1 MSEYSA
7 TSHHSQVDVE
17 QEQIKEKR
25 KFQLPH
31 VLLMMLMM
39 MMFAC
44 LLTYIIP
51 AGEFDTTKSGEFD
64 TTKSGEIVQGTYH
77 AISQNPVN
85 PFYAITLILNGGIQ
99 SAQTVTLLLFV
110 GGAIGGMLQLD
121 SVTKLT
127 NYMIY
132 RFEHAGALP
141 LIIGL
146 FSLMAFIGFFVG
158 GDQMI
163 VFVTLGVILAN
174 RLKLDPIIALG
185 MTFLPLYMAF
195 SVSPSGMAKIGQI
208 VYPEVTL
215 YSGYGGRA
223 IMYIVFLLVTLL
235 YVIWYARRVIKSPNK
250 SLMNTTSWQ
259 QNDTQTTTAEIDL
272 KDRTINWRD
281 LVVVGLVIFTPIVLA
296 IGNGMLSWTEKY
308 GNGVFITVF
317 GISFV
322 LAYLVKS
329 KQSSEMVDG
338 FLAGAKPMLVVAFA
352 IIMAN
357 TISVILE
364 KGKILSTIVN
374 GLTTQLDGSSSGV
387 VSILIFLVAT
397 VFNFLVPSGSGLM
410 SVMIPILQPVTH
422 TLGVNDQILLTSLS
436 FGGGLGNLITPTLG
450 ATVGAI
456 AIAKA
461 NFSSWF
467 KFMAPL
473 FLIWIIVGSIV
484 LYIFTT
490 VGWTGGI

>member
-1 MSEYSA
+1 MSESST
-7 TSHHSQVDVE
+7 TSYQHVNHSNVNTAEE
-17 QEQIKEKR
+17 QTETKVKR

-31 VLLMMLMM
+31 VLLMMLIM

-44 LLTYIIP
+44 LLTYVIP
-51 AGEFDTTKSGEFD
+51 AGQFDTSKDGSM
-64 TTKSGEIVQGTYH
+64 IQGTYH

-99 SAQTVTLLLFV
+99 SAQTITLLLFI
-110 GGAIGGMLQLD
+110 GGAMGGILQLD

-127 NYMIY
+127 NYMIF

-163 VFVTLGVILAN
+163 VFVTLGVILVN
-174 RLKLDPIIALG
+174 RLKLDPIMALAI
-185 MTFLPLYMAF
+185 TFLPLYMAF
-195 SVSPSGMAKIGQI
+195 SISPSGMAKIGQI
-208 VYPEVTL
+208 VYPEVAL

-223 IMYIVFLLVTLL
+223 IMYAVFLIITLL
-235 YVIWYARRVIKSPNK
+235 YVIWYARRVIKDPNK
-250 SLMNTTSWQ
+250 SMMP
-259 QNDTQTTTAEIDL
+259 TQTWLFNHKEKSNDDMAIE
-272 KDRTINWRD
+272 DRQVNWRD
-281 LVVVGLVIFTPIVLA
+281 IIVAALVIVTPIILA
-296 IGNGMLSWTEKY
+296 LGNGMLNWTEKY

-322 LAYLVKS
+322 LAYFI
-329 KQSSEMVDG
+329 KQKGTTAMVDG
-338 FLAGAKPMLVVAFA
+338 FLEGAKPMLVVAFA

-374 GLTTQLDGSSSGV
+374 GLTTQLDGSSSGM
-387 VSILIFLVAT
+387 VA
-397 VFNFLVPSGSGLM
+397 VIVFIVAGIFNFLVPSGSGLM
-410 SVMIPILQPVTH
+410 SVMIPILQPVTNA
-422 TLGVNDQILLTSLS
+422 LGVNDQMLLTSLS

-461 NFSSWF
+461 NFGSWF

-473 FLIWIIVGSIV
+473 FLIWIVAGSVI
-484 LYIFTT
+484 LYIFTA
-490 VGWTGGI
+490 VGWSGGV

>member
-1 MSEYSA
+1 MSESST
-7 TSHHSQVDVE
+7 TSYEHVNHSNVNNTPE
-17 QEQIKEKR
+17 QTETKVKR

-31 VLLMMLMM
+31 VLLMMLIM

-44 LLTYIIP
+44 LLTYVIP
-51 AGEFDTTKSGEFD
+51 AGQFDTSKDGSM
-64 TTKSGEIVQGTYH
+64 IQGTYH
-77 AISQNPVN
+77 AISQSPVN

-99 SAQTVTLLLFV
+99 SAQTITLLLFI
-110 GGAIGGMLQLD
+110 GGAMGGILQLD

-127 NYMIY
+127 NYMIF

-163 VFVTLGVILAN
+163 VFVTLGVILVN
-174 RLKLDPIIALG
+174 RLKLDPIMALAI
-185 MTFLPLYMAF
+185 TFLPLYMAF
-195 SVSPSGMAKIGQI
+195 SISPSGMAKIGQI
-208 VYPEVTL
+208 VYPEVAL

-223 IMYIVFLLVTLL
+223 IMYAVFLIITLL
-235 YVIWYARRVIKSPNK
+235 YVIWYAIRVIKDPNK
-250 SLMNTTSWQ
+250 SMMP
-259 QNDTQTTTAEIDL
+259 TQTWLFNHKEKSNDDMAIE
-272 KDRTINWRD
+272 DRQVNWRD
-281 LVVVGLVIFTPIVLA
+281 IIVAALVIVTPIILA
-296 IGNGMLSWTEKY
+296 LGNGMLNWTEKY

-322 LAYLVKS
+322 LAYLI
-329 KQSSEMVDG
+329 KQKGTTAMVDG
-338 FLAGAKPMLVVAFA
+338 FLEGAKPMLVVAFA

-374 GLTTQLDGSSSGV
+374 SLTTQLDGSSSGM
-387 VSILIFLVAT
+387 VAVIVFIVAG

-410 SVMIPILQPVTH
+410 SVMIPILQPVTNA
-422 TLGVNDQILLTSLS
+422 LGVNDQMLLTSLS

-450 ATVGAI
+450 ATIGAI

-461 NFSSWF
+461 NFGSWF
-467 KFMAPL
+467 KFMIPL
-473 FLIWIIVGSIV
+473 FLIWIVVGSVI
-484 LYIFTT
+484 LYIFTA
-490 VGWTGGI
+490 VGWSGGV

>member
-1 MSEYSA
+1 MSESST
-7 TSHHSQVDVE
+7 TSYQHVNHSNVNTAPE
-17 QEQIKEKR
+17 QTETKVKR

-31 VLLMMLMM
+31 VLLMMLIM

-44 LLTYIIP
+44 LLTYVIP
-51 AGEFDTTKSGEFD
+51 AGQFDTSKDGSM
-64 TTKSGEIVQGTYH
+64 IQGTYH

-99 SAQTVTLLLFV
+99 SAQTITLLLFI
-110 GGAIGGMLQLD
+110 GGAMGGILQLD

-127 NYMIY
+127 NYMIF

-163 VFVTLGVILAN
+163 VFVTLGVILVN
-174 RLKLDPIIALG
+174 RLKLDPIMALAI
-185 MTFLPLYMAF
+185 TFLPLYMAF
-195 SVSPSGMAKIGQI
+195 SISPSGMAKIGQI
-208 VYPEVTL
+208 VYPEVAL

-223 IMYIVFLLVTLL
+223 IMYAVFLIITLL
-235 YVIWYARRVIKSPNK
+235 YVIWYAIRVIKDPNK
-250 SLMNTTSWQ
+250 SMMP
-259 QNDTQTTTAEIDL
+259 TQTWLFNHKEKSNDDMAIE
-272 KDRTINWRD
+272 DRQVNWRD
-281 LVVVGLVIFTPIVLA
+281 IIVAALVIVTPIILA
-296 IGNGMLSWTEKY
+296 LGNGMLNWTEKY

-322 LAYLVKS
+322 LAYLI
-329 KQSSEMVDG
+329 KQKGTTAMVDG
-338 FLAGAKPMLVVAFA
+338 FLEGAKPMLVVAFA

-374 GLTTQLDGSSSGV
+374 SLTTQLDGSSSGM
-387 VSILIFLVAT
+387 VAVIVFIVAG

-410 SVMIPILQPVTH
+410 SVMIPILQPVTNA
-422 TLGVNDQILLTSLS
+422 LGVNDQMLLTSLS

-450 ATVGAI
+450 ATIGAI

-461 NFSSWF
+461 NFGSWF
-467 KFMAPL
+467 KFMIPL
-473 FLIWIIVGSIV
+473 FLIWIVVGSVI
-484 LYIFTT
+484 LYIFTA
-490 VGWTGGI
+490 VGWSGGV

>member
-1 MSEYSA
+1 MSESST
-7 TSHHSQVDVE
+7 TSYQHVNHSNVNTTPE
-17 QEQIKEKR
+17 QTETKVKR

-31 VLLMMLMM
+31 VLLMMLIM

-44 LLTYIIP
+44 LLTYVIP
-51 AGEFDTTKSGEFD
+51 AGQFDTSKDGSM
-64 TTKSGEIVQGTYH
+64 IQGTYH

-99 SAQTVTLLLFV
+99 SAQTITLLLFI
-110 GGAIGGMLQLD
+110 GGAMGGILQLD

-127 NYMIY
+127 NYMIF

-163 VFVTLGVILAN
+163 VFVTLGVILVN
-174 RLKLDPIIALG
+174 RLKLDPIMALAI
-185 MTFLPLYMAF
+185 TFLPLYMAF
-195 SVSPSGMAKIGQI
+195 SISPSGMAKIGQI
-208 VYPEVTL
+208 VYPEVAL

-223 IMYIVFLLVTLL
+223 IMYAVFLIITLL
-235 YVIWYARRVIKSPNK
+235 YVIWYARRVIKDPNK
-250 SLMNTTSWQ
+250 SMMP
-259 QNDTQTTTAEIDL
+259 TQTWLFNHKEKSNDDMAIE
-272 KDRTINWRD
+272 DRQVNWRD
-281 LVVVGLVIFTPIVLA
+281 IIVAVLVIVTPIILA
-296 IGNGMLSWTEKY
+296 LGNGMLNWTEKY

-322 LAYLVKS
+322 LAYLI
-329 KQSSEMVDG
+329 KQKGTTAMVDG
-338 FLAGAKPMLVVAFA
+338 FLEGAKPMLVVAFA

-374 GLTTQLDGSSSGV
+374 SLTTQLDGSSSGM
-387 VSILIFLVAT
+387 VA
-397 VFNFLVPSGSGLM
+397 VIVFIVAGIFNFLVPSGSGLM
-410 SVMIPILQPVTH
+410 SVMIPILQPVTNA
-422 TLGVNDQILLTSLS
+422 LGVNDQMLLTSLS

-461 NFSSWF
+461 NFGSWF
-467 KFMAPL
+467 KFMVPL
-473 FLIWIIVGSIV
+473 FLIWIVVGSVI
-484 LYIFTT
+484 LYIFTA
-490 VGWTGGI
+490 VGWSGGV

>member
-1 MSEYSA
+1 MSESST
-7 TSHHSQVDVE
+7 TSYQHVNHSNVNTTPE
-17 QEQIKEKR
+17 QTETKVKR

-31 VLLMMLMM
+31 VLLMMLIM

-44 LLTYIIP
+44 LLTYVIP
-51 AGEFDTTKSGEFD
+51 AGQFDTSKDGSM
-64 TTKSGEIVQGTYH
+64 IQGTYH

-99 SAQTVTLLLFV
+99 SAQTITLLLFI
-110 GGAIGGMLQLD
+110 GGAMGGILQLD

-127 NYMIY
+127 NYMIF

-163 VFVTLGVILAN
+163 VFVTLGVILVN
-174 RLKLDPIIALG
+174 RLKLDPIMALAI
-185 MTFLPLYMAF
+185 TFLPLYMAF
-195 SVSPSGMAKIGQI
+195 SISPSGMAKIGQI
-208 VYPEVTL
+208 VYPEVAL

-223 IMYIVFLLVTLL
+223 IMYAVFLIITLL
-235 YVIWYARRVIKSPNK
+235 YVIWYARRVIKDPNK
-250 SLMNTTSWQ
+250 SMMPTQSWLFNHKEKS
-259 QNDTQTTTAEIDL
+259 NDDMAIE
-272 KDRTINWRD
+272 DRQVNWRD
-281 LVVVGLVIFTPIVLA
+281 IIVAALVIVTPIILA
-296 IGNGMLSWTEKY
+296 LGNGMLNWTEKY

-322 LAYLVKS
+322 LAYLI
-329 KQSSEMVDG
+329 KQKGTTAMVDG
-338 FLAGAKPMLVVAFA
+338 FLEGAKPMLVVAFA

-374 GLTTQLDGSSSGV
+374 GLTTQLDGSSSGM
-387 VSILIFLVAT
+387 VA
-397 VFNFLVPSGSGLM
+397 VIVFIVAGLFNFLVPSGSGLM
-410 SVMIPILQPVTH
+410 SVMIPILQPVTNA
-422 TLGVNDQILLTSLS
+422 LGVNDQMLLTSLS

-461 NFSSWF
+461 NFGSWF
-467 KFMAPL
+467 KFMIPL
-473 FLIWIIVGSIV
+473 FLIWVVVGSVI
-484 LYIFTT
+484 LYIFTA
-490 VGWTGGI
+490 VGWSGGV

>member
-1 MSEYSA
+1 MSESST
-7 TSHHSQVDVE
+7 TSYQHVNHSNVNTTPE
-17 QEQIKEKR
+17 QTETKVKR

-31 VLLMMLMM
+31 VLLMMLIM

-44 LLTYIIP
+44 LLTYVIP
-51 AGEFDTTKSGEFD
+51 AGQFDTSKDGSM
-64 TTKSGEIVQGTYH
+64 IQGTYH

-99 SAQTVTLLLFV
+99 SAQTITLLLFI
-110 GGAIGGMLQLD
+110 GGAMGGILQLD
-121 SVTKLT
+121 SVTKIT
-127 NYMIY
+127 NYMIF

-163 VFVTLGVILAN
+163 VFVTLGVILVN
-174 RLKLDPIIALG
+174 RLKLDPIMALAI
-185 MTFLPLYMAF
+185 TFLPLYMAF
-195 SVSPSGMAKIGQI
+195 SISPSGMAKIGQI
-208 VYPEVTL
+208 VYPEVAL

-223 IMYIVFLLVTLL
+223 IMYAVFLVITLL
-235 YVIWYARRVIKSPNK
+235 YVIWYARRVIKDPNK
-250 SLMNTTSWQ
+250 SMMP
-259 QNDTQTTTAEIDL
+259 TQTWLFNHKEKSNDDMAIE
-272 KDRTINWRD
+272 DRQVNWRD
-281 LVVVGLVIFTPIVLA
+281 IIVAALVIVTPIILA
-296 IGNGMLSWTEKY
+296 LGNGMLNWTEKY

-322 LAYLVKS
+322 LAYLI
-329 KQSSEMVDG
+329 KQKGTTAMVDG
-338 FLAGAKPMLVVAFA
+338 FLEGAKPMLVVAFA

-374 GLTTQLDGSSSGV
+374 GLTTQLDGSSSGM
-387 VSILIFLVAT
+387 VA
-397 VFNFLVPSGSGLM
+397 VIVFIVAGIFNFLVPSGSGLM
-410 SVMIPILQPVTH
+410 SVMIPILQPVTNA
-422 TLGVNDQILLTSLS
+422 LGVNDQMLLTSLS

-461 NFSSWF
+461 NFGSWF
-467 KFMAPL
+467 KFMVPL
-473 FLIWIIVGSIV
+473 FLIWIVVGSVI
-484 LYIFTT
+484 LYIFTA
-490 VGWTGGI
+490 VGWSGGV

>member
-1 MSEYSA
+1 MSESST
-7 TSHHSQVDVE
+7 TSYQHVKHSNVNTTPE
-17 QEQIKEKR
+17 QTETKVKR

-31 VLLMMLMM
+31 VLLMMLIM

-44 LLTYIIP
+44 LLTYVIP
-51 AGEFDTTKSGEFD
+51 AGQFDTSKDGSM
-64 TTKSGEIVQGTYH
+64 IQGTYH

-99 SAQTVTLLLFV
+99 SAQTITLLLFI
-110 GGAIGGMLQLD
+110 GGAMGGILQLD

-127 NYMIY
+127 NYMIF

-163 VFVTLGVILAN
+163 VFVTLGVILVN
-174 RLKLDPIIALG
+174 RLKLDPIMALAI
-185 MTFLPLYMAF
+185 TFLPLYMAF
-195 SVSPSGMAKIGQI
+195 SISPSGMAKIGQI
-208 VYPEVTL
+208 VYPEVAL

-223 IMYIVFLLVTLL
+223 IMYAVFLVITLL
-235 YVIWYARRVIKSPNK
+235 YVIWYARRVIKDPNK
-250 SLMNTTSWQ
+250 SMMP
-259 QNDTQTTTAEIDL
+259 TQTWLFNHKEKSNDDMAIE
-272 KDRTINWRD
+272 DRQVNWRD
-281 LVVVGLVIFTPIVLA
+281 IIVAILVIVTPIILA
-296 IGNGMLSWTEKY
+296 LGNGMLNWTEKY

-322 LAYLVKS
+322 LAYLI
-329 KQSSEMVDG
+329 KQKGTTAMVDG
-338 FLAGAKPMLVVAFA
+338 FLEGAKPMLVVAFA

-374 GLTTQLDGSSSGV
+374 SLTTQLDGSSSGM
-387 VSILIFLVAT
+387 VA
-397 VFNFLVPSGSGLM
+397 VIVFIVAGIFNFLVPSGSGLM
-410 SVMIPILQPVTH
+410 SVMIPILLPVTNA
-422 TLGVNDQILLTSLS
+422 LGVNDQMLLTSLS

-461 NFSSWF
+461 NFGSWF

-473 FLIWIIVGSIV
+473 FLIWIVVGSVI
-484 LYIFTT
+484 LYIFTA
-490 VGWTGGI
+490 VGWSGGV

>member
-1 MSEYSA
+1 MSESST
-7 TSHHSQVDVE
+7 TSYQHVNHSNVNTAPE
-17 QEQIKEKR
+17 QTEKKVKR

-31 VLLMMLMM
+31 VLLMLLIM

-44 LLTYIIP
+44 LLTYVIP
-51 AGEFDTTKSGEFD
+51 SGQFETSKD
-64 TTKSGEIVQGTYH
+64 GSMIQGTYH

-99 SAQTVTLLLFV
+99 SAQTITLLLFI
-110 GGAIGGMLQLD
+110 GGAMGGILQLD

-127 NYMIY
+127 NYMIF

-163 VFVTLGVILAN
+163 VFVTLGVILVN
-174 RLKLDPIIALG
+174 RLKLDPIMALAI
-185 MTFLPLYMAF
+185 TFLPLYMAF
-195 SVSPSGMAKIGQI
+195 SISPSGMAKIGQI
-208 VYPEVTL
+208 VYPEVAL

-223 IMYIVFLLVTLL
+223 IMYAVFLIITLL
-235 YVIWYARRVIKSPNK
+235 YVIWYARRVIKDPNK
-250 SLMNTTSWQ
+250 SMMPTQKWLFNHKEKI
-259 QNDTQTTTAEIDL
+259 NDDMAIE
-272 KDRTINWRD
+272 DRQVNWRD
-281 LVVVGLVIFTPIVLA
+281 IIVATLVIVTPIILA
-296 IGNGMLSWTEKY
+296 LGNGMLNWTEKY

-322 LAYLVKS
+322 LAYLI
-329 KQSSEMVDG
+329 KQKGTTAMVDG
-338 FLAGAKPMLVVAFA
+338 FLEGAKPMLVVAFA

-374 GLTTQLDGSSSGV
+374 SLTTQLDGSSSGMV
-387 VSILIFLVAT
+387 AVIVFIVAGIFNL
-397 VFNFLVPSGSGLM
+397 LVPSGSGLM
-410 SVMIPILQPVTH
+410 SVMIPILQPVTNA
-422 TLGVNDQILLTSLS
+422 LGVNDQMLLTSLS

-461 NFSSWF
+461 NFGSWF
-467 KFMAPL
+467 KFMVPL
-473 FLIWIIVGSIV
+473 FLIWIVVGSVI
-484 LYIFTT
+484 LYIFTA
-490 VGWTGGI
+490 VGWSGGV

>member
-1 MSEYSA
+1 MSESST
-7 TSHHSQVDVE
+7 TSYQHVKHSNVNTAPE
-17 QEQIKEKR
+17 QTETKVKR

-31 VLLMMLMM
+31 VLLMMLIM

-44 LLTYIIP
+44 LLTYVIP
-51 AGEFDTTKSGEFD
+51 AGQFDTSKDGSM
-64 TTKSGEIVQGTYH
+64 IQGTYH

-99 SAQTVTLLLFV
+99 SAQTITLLLFI
-110 GGAIGGMLQLD
+110 GGAMGGILQLD

-127 NYMIY
+127 NYMIF

-163 VFVTLGVILAN
+163 VFVTLGVILVN
-174 RLKLDPIIALG
+174 RLKLDPIMALAI
-185 MTFLPLYMAF
+185 TFLPLYMAF
-195 SVSPSGMAKIGQI
+195 SISPSGMAKIGQI
-208 VYPEVTL
+208 VYPEVAL

-223 IMYIVFLLVTLL
+223 IMYAVFLIITLL
-235 YVIWYARRVIKSPNK
+235 YVIWYARRVIKDPNK
-250 SLMNTTSWQ
+250 SMMPTQKWLFNHKEKS
-259 QNDTQTTTAEIDL
+259 NDDMAIE
-272 KDRTINWRD
+272 DRQVNWRD
-281 LVVVGLVIFTPIVLA
+281 IIVAILVIVTPIILA
-296 IGNGMLSWTEKY
+296 LGNGMLNWTEKY

-322 LAYLVKS
+322 LAYLI
-329 KQSSEMVDG
+329 KQKGTTAMVDG
-338 FLAGAKPMLVVAFA
+338 FLEGAKPMLVVAFA

-374 GLTTQLDGSSSGV
+374 SLTTQLDGSSSGMVAVIVFIV
-387 VSILIFLVAT
+387 VGIFNL
-397 VFNFLVPSGSGLM
+397 LVPSGSGLM
-410 SVMIPILQPVTH
+410 SVMIPILQPVTNA
-422 TLGVNDQILLTSLS
+422 LGVNDQMLLTSLS

-461 NFSSWF
+461 NFGSWF
-467 KFMAPL
+467 KFMVPL
-473 FLIWIIVGSIV
+473 FLIWIVVGSVI
-484 LYIFTT
+484 LYIFTA
-490 VGWTGGI
+490 VGWSGGV

>member
-1 MSEYSA
+1 MSESST
-7 TSHHSQVDVE
+7 TSYQHVNHSNVNTTPE
-17 QEQIKEKR
+17 QTETKVKR

-44 LLTYIIP
+44 LLTYVIP
-51 AGEFDTTKSGEFD
+51 AGQFDTSKDGSM
-64 TTKSGEIVQGTYH
+64 IQGTYH

-99 SAQTVTLLLFV
+99 SAQTITLLLFI
-110 GGAIGGMLQLD
+110 GGAMGGILQLD

-127 NYMIY
+127 NYMIF

-163 VFVTLGVILAN
+163 VFVTLGVILVN
-174 RLKLDPIIALG
+174 RLKLDPIMALAI
-185 MTFLPLYMAF
+185 TFLPLYMAF
-195 SVSPSGMAKIGQI
+195 SISPSGMAKIGQI
-208 VYPEVTL
+208 VYPEVAL

-223 IMYIVFLLVTLL
+223 IMYAVFLIITLL
-235 YVIWYARRVIKSPNK
+235 YVIWYARRVIKDPNK
-250 SLMNTTSWQ
+250 SMMP
-259 QNDTQTTTAEIDL
+259 TQTWLFKHKEKSNDDMAIE
-272 KDRTINWRD
+272 DRQVNWRD
-281 LVVVGLVIFTPIVLA
+281 IIVAALVIVTPIILA
-296 IGNGMLSWTEKY
+296 LGNGMLNWTEKY

-322 LAYLVKS
+322 LAYLIKR
-329 KQSSEMVDG
+329 KGTTAMVDG
-338 FLAGAKPMLVVAFA
+338 FLEGAKPMLVVAFA

-374 GLTTQLDGSSSGV
+374 GLTTQLDGSSSGM
-387 VSILIFLVAT
+387 VA
-397 VFNFLVPSGSGLM
+397 VIVFIVAGIFNFLVPSGSGLM
-410 SVMIPILQPVTH
+410 SVMIPILQPVTNA
-422 TLGVNDQILLTSLS
+422 LGVNDQMLLTSLS

-461 NFSSWF
+461 NFGSWF

-473 FLIWIIVGSIV
+473 FLIWIVAGSVI
-484 LYIFTT
+484 LYIFTA
-490 VGWTGGI
+490 VGWTGGV

>member
-1 MSEYSA
+1 MSESST
-7 TSHHSQVDVE
+7 TSYQHVNHSNVNTTPE
-17 QEQIKEKR
+17 QTETKVKR

-31 VLLMMLMM
+31 VLLMMLIM

-44 LLTYIIP
+44 LLTYVIP
-51 AGEFDTTKSGEFD
+51 AGQFDTSKDGSM
-64 TTKSGEIVQGTYH
+64 IQGTYH

-99 SAQTVTLLLFV
+99 SAQTITLLLFI
-110 GGAIGGMLQLD
+110 GGAMGGILQLD
-121 SVTKLT
+121 SVTKIT
-127 NYMIY
+127 NYMIF

-163 VFVTLGVILAN
+163 VFVTLGVILVN
-174 RLKLDPIIALG
+174 RLKLDPIMALAI
-185 MTFLPLYMAF
+185 TFLPLYMAF
-195 SVSPSGMAKIGQI
+195 SISPSGMAKIGQI
-208 VYPEVTL
+208 VYPEVAL

-223 IMYIVFLLVTLL
+223 IMYAVFLIITLL
-235 YVIWYARRVIKSPNK
+235 YVTWYARRVIKDPNK
-250 SLMNTTSWQ
+250 SMMPTQKWLFNHKEKS
-259 QNDTQTTTAEIDL
+259 NDDMAIE
-272 KDRTINWRD
+272 DRQVNWRD
-281 LVVVGLVIFTPIVLA
+281 IIVAALVIVTPIILA
-296 IGNGMLSWTEKY
+296 LGNGMLNWTEKY

-322 LAYLVKS
+322 LAYLI
-329 KQSSEMVDG
+329 KQKGTTAMVDG
-338 FLAGAKPMLVVAFA
+338 FLEGAKPMLVVAFA

-374 GLTTQLDGSSSGV
+374 SLTTQLDGSSSGM
-387 VSILIFLVAT
+387 VA
-397 VFNFLVPSGSGLM
+397 VIVFIVAGIFNFLVPSGSGLM
-410 SVMIPILQPVTH
+410 SVMIPILQPVTNA
-422 TLGVNDQILLTSLS
+422 LGVNDQMLLTSLS

-461 NFSSWF
+461 NFGSWF
-467 KFMAPL
+467 KFMVPL
-473 FLIWIIVGSIV
+473 FLIWIVVGSVI
-484 LYIFTT
+484 LYIFTA
-490 VGWTGGI
+490 VGWSGGV